1 MKEPK
6 RERKLPALSVST
18 LTNEERET
26 VIRFDKA
33 SDVCTIFTA
42 DKAMITKF
50 KKSCKLISETG
61 GGATFE
67 TRKNLVSVRSP
78 RKTKAKTGDSTRV
91 SKTSSNETA

>member
-1 MKEPK
+1 MREAK
-6 RERKLPALSVST
+6 RERKLPALSTST

-26 VIRFDKA
+26 IIRFDKA

-50 KKSCKLISETG
+50 KKSCELINETG

-78 RKTKAKTGDSTRV
+78 RKAKAKTSDGTRV